1 MELVETIFPVQLDKR
16 PILDATTQAT
26 LDLVLLEWRS
36 LNILIQEGLAPAR
49 MLLFCGQ
56 PGVGKT
62 LAAHWMAQELK
73 LPLLTLNLA
82 TVMSS
87 FLGKPGNNVR
97 AVFDQIGRASCRE
110 RVCQYV

>member
-1 MELVETIFPVQLDKR
+1 
-16 PILDATTQAT
+16 
-26 LDLVLLEWRS
+26 
-36 LNILIQEGLAPAR
+36 

-87 FLGKPGNNVR
+87 FLGKTGNNVR
-97 AVFDQIGRASCRE
+97 AVFDHAISRPCVLLLDEFDAIATRRHDDTAVGELKRLVTVLLTRTEERRE
-110 RVCQYV
+110 GNNWVS